1 MYVCMY
7 VCTKFSKNCQSSRIA
22 VNVSGQTRVWKQKQG
37 FVKFDVIIISLSDI
51 IAGRSERLL
60 LRQWQALKNRAE
72 QISFGIFQ

>member
-1 MYVCMY
+1 MLQV
-7 VCTKFSKNCQSSRIA
+7 KLEFENKN
-22 VNVSGQTRVWKQKQG
+22 G
-37 FVKFDVIIISLSDI
+37 FVKFDVIIISLSVV